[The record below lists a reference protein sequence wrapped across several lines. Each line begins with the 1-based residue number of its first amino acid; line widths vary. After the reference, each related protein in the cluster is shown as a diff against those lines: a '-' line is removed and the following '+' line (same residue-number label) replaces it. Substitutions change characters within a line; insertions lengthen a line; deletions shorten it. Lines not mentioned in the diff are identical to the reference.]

1 MGERIG
7 GSHLLTKVGSQSRNS
22 IAIDHLSLKKGSVGE
37 GGQETKSKA
46 ANKME
51 QEGRPCGTGRQ
62 TEWDRCAG
70 RRTKKNRRPD
80 LPKRAGGGRFPRVPW
95 TTCIG
100 RATEEKYW
108 ELSHT
113 RHMEMG
119 QDKELYS
126 KI

>member
-1 MGERIG
+1 MREGRKQ
-7 GSHLLTKVGSQSRNS
+7 KVRRQT
-22 IAIDHLSLKKGSVGE
+22 KGSKRGDHVG
-37 GGQETKSKA
+37 QADKQ
-46 ANKME
+46 N
-51 QEGRPCGTGRQ
+51 GTGVQ
-62 TEWDRCAG
+62 GDEA
-70 RRTKKNRRPD
+70 TKKNRRPD

-100 RATEEKYW
+100 RAKDFFFW

-126 KI
+126 KM

>member
-1 MGERIG
+1 M
-7 GSHLLTKVGSQSRNS
+7 K
-22 IAIDHLSLKKGSVGE
+22 D
-37 GGQETKSKA
+37 
-46 ANKME
+46 
-51 QEGRPCGTGRQ
+51 RQ
-62 TEWDRCAG
+62 TNRMGQVCRATNQEEQAPGPSETGFG
-70 RRTKKNRRPD
+70 RHPD
-80 LPKRAGGGRFPRVPW
+80 LPKRAVGDRFPRVPW

-126 KI
+126 KM